1 LFVIVIVGVLDPD
14 LLVTCRD
21 FTMYVSLI
29 KGSCTDVVGSVPK
42 NLIGPSADVLVTP
55 YILY

>member
-1 LFVIVIVGVLDPD
+1 MVIVGVFDPD
-14 LLVTCRD
+14 LLVTWSD

-29 KGSCTDVVGSVPK
+29 KGSCPDVVGSVPK
-42 NLIGPSADVLVTP
+42 NLIGPSAAVLVTP